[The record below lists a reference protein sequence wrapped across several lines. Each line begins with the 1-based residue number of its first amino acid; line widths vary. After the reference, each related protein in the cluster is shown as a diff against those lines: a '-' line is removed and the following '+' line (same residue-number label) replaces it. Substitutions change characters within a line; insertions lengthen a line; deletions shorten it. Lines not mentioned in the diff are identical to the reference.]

1 MISVE
6 AFSTASA
13 VIYSPYF
20 AIEASMIQEDNY
32 MNIPNDPIILLS
44 FINTKLRDE
53 FSDLDELCGSMCI
66 SRDEIERKLES
77 VGYKYDKE
85 TNSFR

>member
-1 MISVE
+1 
-6 AFSTASA
+6 
-13 VIYSPYF
+13 
-20 AIEASMIQEDNY
+20 

-53 FSDLDELCGSMCI
+53 FSDLDELCGSLCV
-66 SRDEIERKLES
+66 SRDEIERKLEF